1 MFEYQS
7 AWERIQNLPPG
18 AILYRRNEFPEFL
31 STEEISSLFTEDPSE
46 RTDLKKLLDASI
58 QRNDLHSGYRS
69 IETVPANP
77 YEVIQ
82 SMAQH
87 IRLIEKK
94 LQQLEKDVRYTL
106 AKNLR
111 ETDQDIYK
119 TRKDILSV
127 IRKLSNDS
135 ENRTTSTLKDNEI
148 RSKIDGELLRA
159 KTKMPIRGGH
169 GIGYETK
176 KTNECVNLVNVI
188 EMEKWLKTNGE
199 WPLPNHI
206 PLSRWFVKKEKK
218 NGRLLS
224 NTVRQEVLKMVAQD
238 LQRQGINPLRY
249 PGRAK
254 DVFELCRKK
263 ALSEYPNYMGSFTQF
278 STWRSKFFNFEKSRY
293 SIGIIKLE
301 SRKTSGKK

>member
-7 AWERIQNLPPG
+7 AWERFQNLPPG
-18 AILYRRNEFPEFL
+18 AVLYRRNEFPEFL
-31 STEEISSLFTEDPSE
+31 STEEISSLFTEDDSE
-46 RTDLKKLLDASI
+46 RTDLKKLLDGSI

-69 IETVPANP
+69 IEAVPANP

-87 IRLIEKK
+87 IRLIEEK
-94 LQQLEKDVRYTL
+94 LQQLEKDVRHTF
-106 AKNLR
+106 AKNHR

-119 TRKDILSV
+119 TRKNILSV
-127 IRKLSNDS
+127 IRKLSSDS
-135 ENRTTSTLKDNEI
+135 TDCTTATLNDNEI
-148 RSKIDGELLRA
+148 RRKIDGKLLRA
-159 KTKMPIRGGH
+159 KTQMPIRGGH

-176 KTNECVNLVNVI
+176 KTSECVNLVNAI

-199 WPLPNHI
+199 WPLPNHV
-206 PLSRWFVKKEKK
+206 PLSRWFVKKKKK
-218 NGRLLS
+218 NGRLLR
-224 NTVRQEVLKMVAQD
+224 NTVRQEILKLVAED
-238 LQRQGINPLRY
+238 LKRQGVNPLRY

-263 ALSEYPNYMGSFTQF
+263 VIAEYPNYRGAFTQF

-293 SIGIIKLE
+293 SLGIIELE
-301 SRKTSGKK
+301 SRKILEMK